1 MDALA
6 GIAVSSGSMP
16 TLRLTPHSR
25 SRCSHHDSD
34 LCFVAQSPNQ
44 SQTVIYP
51 RAPFLPW
58 LTTPIKL
65 EYDGQ
70 STREEFSGLTI
81 QASRL
86 TPLPKIAFSVQT
98 GLLTS
103 LCAIIAI
110 TCVSHHLLRHMQCF
124 LTRNDTDPRL
134 TRHLHIWIFLFLT
147 GSTYV
152 RIRHMVMDSCSF

>member
-6 GIAVSSGSMP
+6 GTTVSSGSMP
-16 TLRLTPHSR
+16 ILRLTPHSR
-25 SRCSHHDSD
+25 SRCSHHGSD
-34 LCFVAQSPNQ
+34 LCFVAQGPNQ
-44 SQTVIYP
+44 SQTVIYS
-51 RAPFLPW
+51 RALFLPW
-58 LTTPIKL
+58 LTTSIKL

-70 STREEFSGLTI
+70 STRKEFSGLAV

-110 TCVSHHLLRHMQCF
+110 TCVSHHLLRHVQCF
-124 LTRNDTDPRL
+124 LTRDDTDRRL
-134 TRHLHIWIFLFLT
+134 TRHLHICSFLFLT

-152 RIRHMVMDSCSF
+152 RIRHMVIDPCSF